1 MSSRTRRRR
10 GGICGG
16 GSFSLNCGMRYSFL
30 LLIAFFGCG
39 DRGQDIRDEQ
49 AEIKIQI
56 DHINRTDDS
65 LTTVLEHSSD
75 MRTEEL
81 VKIQLQRKK
90 LQEEKA
96 FLVVSL
102 DSLQKQIDK

>member
-1 MSSRTRRRR
+1 
-10 GGICGG
+10 
-16 GSFSLNCGMRYSFL
+16 MRFTLLFL
-30 LLIAFFGCG
+30 LLILFLAC
-39 DRGQDIRDEQ
+39 RNEAQSIRDEQ
-49 AEIKIQI
+49 AKIKNQI